1 MTPDIVV
8 DVGNT
13 SIKWGRC
20 AGGKVVEVCSLPHR
34 DPDAWRA
41 RADAWGLGAST
52 ARVVTGVHPEQR
64 DAVAEFARRRGEHVR
79 VLDLA
84 TELPLRV
91 RLEKPDH
98 VGIDRLLDAVAAN
111 SRRPAGV
118 PAVVIDAG
126 SAVTVDWVDADG
138 AFCGGAIMPGLR
150 LMALALHEHTALLPV
165 IETPKAAPVVPGT
178 ATPSAMEVGVYW
190 SVAGGIIA
198 ILDAYR
204 RHFDASPF
212 VFLTGGDSKALLETL
227 RQPVTH
233 WPDMTL
239 EGIRLAAEALA

>member
-20 AGGKVVEVCSLPHR
+20 ADGKVVEVCSLPHGALN
-34 DPDAWRA
+34 AWRGQA
-41 RADAWGLGAST
+41 HDWGLPESA
-52 ARVVTGVHPEQR
+52 AWVVTGVHPGQR
-64 DAVAEFARRRGEHVR
+64 DAIANFANLRGGRVR

-84 TELPLRV
+84 AELPLQV
-91 RLEKPDH
+91 KLEKPDH
-98 VGIDRLLDAVAAN
+98 VGVDRLLDAVAAN

-150 LMALALHEHTALLPV
+150 LMALALHDYTALLPV
-165 IETPKAAPVVPGT
+165 IETPKGAPAVPGT
-178 ATPSAMEVGVYW
+178 GTPSAMEVGVFW
-190 SVAGGIIA
+190 SVAGGTAA

-204 RHFDASPF
+204 RHFDASPA
-212 VFLTGGDSKALLETL
+212 VFLTGGDSKALLDTL
-227 RQPVTH
+227 RQPVVH

>member
-13 SIKWGRC
+13 AVKWGRC
-20 AGGKVVEVCSLPHR
+20 VAGKVAEVCSLPHR
-34 DPDAWRA
+34 SPDAWHDRA
-41 RADAWGLGAST
+41 SKWGPAGSFSW
-52 ARVVTGVHPEQR
+52 VVTGVHPEQR
-64 DAVAEFARRRGEHVR
+64 DAVAEFARRRGDRVR

-84 TELPLRV
+84 SELPIRV
-91 RLEKPDH
+91 SLERPDH
-98 VGIDRLLDAVAAN
+98 VGVDRLLDAVAAN

-118 PAVVIDAG
+118 PAVIVDAG

-138 AFCGGAIMPGLR
+138 TFVGGAIMPGLR
-150 LMALALHEHTALLPV
+150 LMVLALHEHTALLPV
-165 IETPKAAPVVPGT
+165 IPTPKGAPAVPGT
-178 ATPSAMEVGVYW
+178 ATPSAMEVGVFW
-190 SVAGGIIA
+190 SVAGGIVA

-204 RHFDASPF
+204 RHFDASPT
-212 VFLTGGDSKALLETL
+212 VFLTGGDARSLLDSL

-239 EGIRLAAEALA
+239 EGIRIAAEALA